1 MCIINN
7 QSNQNIINQYSCW
20 KTFPWQRIY
29 LRVLMIKKQIYL
41 NSKKHNLINVH
52 NLQKYLINCNE
63 AKILLINKI
72 LARTYLYYQYHE
84 RSKFLID
91 NEQRFNLFASLFNQ
105 NDSNDKA
112 TNKITQHVKQHLI
125 CISINP
131 TWKARLTKSTTNYF
145 SICKLNSHLIEDNNI
160 KYFNYSKSS
169 KYFLIRTIAS
179 KLKSS
184 NYINKSITNWLN
196 NQDCLDLSIV
206 HNLQYSKYLNTLSS
220 KFYQLITKTSCDLG
234 TLFLKIL
241 LIDPFWSLFNSIK
254 KENKSK
260 ILLIYNLKYNC
271 LKINN
276 NYIYSDSQSL
286 SDLIRLFLYRKNY
299 CGQNKINSFI
309 NKENLLSRVNKMC
322 KQFYNI
328 NLNLIHIS
336 TITNC
341 NKLTN
346 NFIHHWTKKQST
358 IIPLPRVKV
367 SKIQH
372 INAYLNRYIYL
383 CNTNN
388 YYLSLM

>member
-1 MCIINN
+1 M
-7 QSNQNIINQYSCW
+7 
-20 KTFPWQRIY
+20 
-29 LRVLMIKKQIYL
+29 
-41 NSKKHNLINVH
+41 
-52 NLQKYLINCNE
+52 
-63 AKILLINKI
+63 
-72 LARTYLYYQYHE
+72 
-84 RSKFLID
+84 
-91 NEQRFNLFASLFNQ
+91 
-105 NDSNDKA
+105 
-112 TNKITQHVKQHLI
+112 
-125 CISINP
+125 
-131 TWKARLTKSTTNYF
+131 
-145 SICKLNSHLIEDNNI
+145 
-160 KYFNYSKSS
+160 
-169 KYFLIRTIAS
+169 
-179 KLKSS
+179 
-184 NYINKSITNWLN
+184 
-196 NQDCLDLSIV
+196 
-206 HNLQYSKYLNTLSS
+206 
-220 KFYQLITKTSCDLG
+220 ITKTSCDLE

-254 KENKSK
+254 KENRSK

-276 NYIYSDSQSL
+276 NSIYSDSQSL

-328 NLNLIHIS
+328 NLNLIHLS

-346 NFIHHWTKKQST
+346 NFIHHWTKKQSS

-367 SKIQH
+367 SNIQR